1 MASSRLAGDQG
12 GSSTSCSEVIFGNCG
27 GYFIFVS
34 LHLSDVILS
43 PPQRAKDPEEASAT
57 MPRGYPADDQYYWTY
72 MMASLSGT
80 IYIGMTNDIFRRVMK
95 HKEALIDG
103 FAKQYGCNR
112 LVWFETYSEV
122 LWSIRREKQLKVW
135 TR

>member
-1 MASSRLAGDQG
+1 
-12 GSSTSCSEVIFGNCG
+12 
-27 GYFIFVS
+27 
-34 LHLSDVILS
+34 
-43 PPQRAKDPEEASAT
+43 
-57 MPRGYPADDQYYWTY
+57 

-122 LWSIRREKQLKVW
+122 LWSIRREKELKGWTRAKKIALIESLNPRWEDLAENWGQEMLFPNQSIKQYEEQLKKRKRAGCPGGNREANSLRGPSLA
-135 TR
+135 TAGSG